1 MASEPLG
8 TRPSSPSTVA
18 FQVNV
23 VVELG
28 IEAVRDQKT
37 LPRHDR
43 VPSDCRM
50 AQRHDRANCGSSRG
64 AVSSH

>member
-37 LPRHDR
+37 LK
-43 VPSDCRM
+43 
-50 AQRHDRANCGSSRG
+50 
-64 AVSSH
+64 